1 MTEPASNSDFLKRAD
16 SLETLFN
23 HLEKTTQ
30 DLDEVI
36 GDGQQQFEELKQRV
50 ERLAKIVQ
58 KKLPA
63 PDSHRDQADESPPSE
78 HAA

>member
-1 MTEPASNSDFLKRAD
+1 MAEPAPNSDFLKRAD
-16 SLETLFN
+16 NLEILFN

-36 GDGQQQFEELKQRV
+36 GDGQQQFEELKRRV
-50 ERLAKIVQ
+50 ERLAEIVQ
-58 KKLPA
+58 KKPPA
-63 PDSHRDQADESPPSE
+63 PDSQRDQTDESPPSE

>member
-16 SLETLFN
+16 NLETLFK

-58 KKLPA
+58 KNLPA

>member
-16 SLETLFN
+16 NLETLFN

-58 KKLPA
+58 KKLPT
-63 PDSHRDQADESPPSE
+63 PDSHCEQADESPPSE